1 LIPLTSG
8 HEGLHLGVIK
18 LFKAFV
24 PGAHGHQPSHFRQ
37 GHQLIHQGPQPSRHQ
52 LINHR
57 HRQQQVGRL
66 GLP

>member
-1 LIPLTSG
+1 LIPPTSV
-8 HEGLHLGVIK
+8 HKGLHLGVIE
-18 LFKAFV
+18 LLKAFV
-24 PGAHGHQPSHFRQ
+24 PGAHGHQPIHLSQ
-37 GHQLIHQGPQPSRHQ
+37 GHQLIHQGAQASRYQ